1 MPSFPLDVI
10 PQAHAPWTAGDLVW
24 WRNLQE
30 GRFGGYQWEICWIR
44 HLKWMP
50 AETPTQPMGISASK
64 ATWVWKN
71 HVGNLLRGFWLMQID
86 FLFYFFFCSKVKLW
100 FLFTSPWGLLSLRF
114 LSETSTAF
122 LLDRTKSFPFLCSQ
136 RIPAT
141 KTQPKTWEQVRHS
154 RLLWAA
160 GKEKLGQKLNQDLIL
175 SGLIHL
181 SLISD
186 SFPGHDVRICRG
198 F

>member
-1 MPSFPLDVI
+1 MDASRDS
-10 PQAHAPWTAGDLVW
+10 
-24 WRNLQE
+24 N
-30 GRFGGYQWEICWIR
+30 
-44 HLKWMP
+44 P
-50 AETPTQPMGISASK
+50 A
-64 ATWVWKN
+64 N
-71 HVGNLLRGFWLMQID
+71 GNLCLQSNLSLEKPRWKSLKR
-86 FLFYFFFCSKVKLW
+86 FLINANWFSFFCSEVKLW

-136 RIPAT
+136 RIPVT